1 MKRFTSLLTILYFFT
16 ACNNNEKGLPVDS
29 PGKDTAEEAL
39 KAAIGRFPD
48 SLLLK
53 ENLIQ
58 FYRDSGNYD
67 MAINTITN
75 TIQKDSN
82 NPRLWNIKATLLVEN
97 EDTVN
102 AIKAFEKTIAI
113 SAEPVYIISMGR
125 LYAETKN
132 AKALDIAD
140 ALIKS
145 NKAPAI
151 KDALFIKGLY
161 FNYAGDKIKAISFFN
176 NCLAIDYTF
185 MLAYRE
191 KAIALYDLAKYEEAL
206 AVLVKAVTLQNNFDE
221 GYYWKGRCLEK
232 LNRINDAIENYQ
244 TALQYDRNF
253 VEAKEALARL
263 GVK

>member
-1 MKRFTSLLTILYFFT
+1 MKQFISLLTILYFFT
-16 ACNNNEKGLPVDS
+16 ACNNNEKALPVNS
-29 PGKDTAEEAL
+29 HGKDTTEESL
-39 KAAIGRFPD
+39 KTAIAKFPD

-53 ENLIQ
+53 ESLIQ
-58 FYRDSGNYD
+58 LYRDSGNYD
-67 MAINTITN
+67 KAIITITN
-75 TIQKDSN
+75 TLQKDSN
-82 NPRLWNIKATLLVEN
+82 NPRLWKIKATLLVEN

-102 AIKAFEKTIAI
+102 AIKAFEKTIEI
-113 SAEPVYIISMGR
+113 SPEPDYIISLGR

-132 AKALDIAD
+132 AKAMDIAG
-140 ALIKS
+140 ALIKN
-145 NKAPAI
+145 NKAYAE

-161 FNYAGDKIKAISFFN
+161 YNYSGDKIKAISFFN
-176 NCLAIDYTF
+176 NCLTIDYTF

-191 KAIALYDLAKYEEAL
+191 KAIALYDLGKFEEAL
-206 AVLVKAVTLQNNFDE
+206 AVLIKAVTLQNNFDE

-244 TALQYDRNF
+244 TALLYDPNF